1 MRRGSWIL
9 LAGLAV
15 AGGACAHAGAGAT
28 HAAPAPAA
36 AAVHQDTTS
45 VRVNVVNNY
54 STAMEIYA
62 AGTTTTHHLGT
73 VAPGI
78 PREFVLQRQ
87 LFVAGDLV
95 RFIAQATGFG
105 PRVQSDAL
113 QVAPGDIVD
122 FEIATELIGSR
133 ATVRP

>member
-1 MRRGSWIL
+1 MLRVSWIL
-9 LAGLAV
+9 IAGLV
-15 AGGACAHAGAGAT
+15 ATGVACAHGRAGVT
-28 HAAPAPAA
+28 HPAPVPPA
-36 AAVHQDTTS
+36 DTTP

-54 STAMEIYA
+54 STPMDIFAIGVSRTYHM
-62 AGTTTTHHLGT
+62 GT

-78 PREFVLQRQ
+78 PREFVLRRDV
-87 LFVAGDLV
+87 LAGGSQV

-105 PRVQSDAL
+105 PRVQSDAV
-113 QVAPGDIVD
+113 QVAPGDTVD